1 MGSRAASLIRGAAGV
16 VSLISEVTPFGR
28 RRCDGPLSLPR
39 LHGDEGTHLLSVSG
53 QGVYNC
59 FRCGGRGGTLTFVQ
73 GGMSLDGFGGLV
85 GCPCGVLFGGRRGGQ
100 VFR

>member
-1 MGSRAASLIRGAAGV
+1 MGSRAASLVREATDI
-16 VSLISEVTPFGR
+16 VSLISEVTRSGGDAVMAL
-28 RRCDGPLSLPR
+28 CR
-39 LHGDEGTHLLSVSG
+39 LHADKGTHSLSISG

-59 FRCGGRGGTLTFVQ
+59 FRCGARGGTLTFVQ
-73 GGMSLDGFGGLV
+73 GGMSRGGFGGLV